1 MQSTDQAVTSEF
13 ITKAADIIRGL
24 SMDGVQAAN
33 SGHPGLPMGA
43 AEMAT
48 VLWTQFLKHNPKDPQ
63 WFDRDRF
70 VLSGG
75 HGSMLIYSLLH
86 LTGYD
91 VSKDDLR
98 NFRQWHSKTPGH
110 PEYGDT
116 PGVETTTG
124 PLGQGISNAVGLA
137 LAEASLAARYNEAEY
152 QIVDHYTYV
161 ICGDGDL
168 QEGVSHE
175 ASAFAGHNKLGK
187 LIVLYDDNNVTIDG
201 KTDLSFSED
210 VLKRYEAY
218 GWQVQE
224 VNGHDPKAVFDAIM
238 AAKME
243 SGKPSI
249 ISCKTIIGKGSP
261 NKQNT
266 SGVHGSPLGPDEVK
280 LSKEALGLPVD
291 EDFYTPDD
299 VVDYFRSAVN
309 NGKTVQEEWN
319 TLFKAY
325 KEAYPEKATEFE
337 NLDNIDVDN
346 LEIEGFEEGN
356 MMATRSASGGVLNQI
371 APQIPALMGGSADLT
386 PSNNTFPK
394 SESAFSPENPT
405 GRYIHYGVREHGMT
419 AILNGL
425 TLHGGVTPYAGTFFV
440 FTDYMRP
447 AMRMAALMG
456 IQAIYVLTH
465 DSIGLGEDGPTHQ
478 PIAHLASLRAMP
490 NINVFRPADAN
501 ETVIGWKL
509 ALKSKTKPTCLVLT
523 RQNLPVMNAEL
534 VNDADKGG
542 YVLAEDEG
550 FEVIIIATG
559 SEVEIAL
566 EAKVKLNEQG
576 INVRLVSMPC
586 TEIFDE
592 QSAEYRESVLP
603 ASCLKRVAVEAGSTQ
618 SWYKYVGLEGRIVG
632 LDRFGASAPYKEIFE
647 KLGIT
652 SDNVVSKVKELLG

>member
-1 MQSTDQAVTSEF
+1 MHSTDQSVTSEL
-13 ITKAADIIRGL
+13 IIKAANIIRGL

-43 AEMAT
+43 ADFAT
-48 VLWTQFLKHNPKDPQ
+48 VLWTQFLKHNPKDPA
-63 WFDRDRF
+63 WVNRDRF
-70 VLSGG
+70 ILSGG

-86 LTGYD
+86 LTGYE

-124 PLGQGISNAVGLA
+124 PLGQGISNAVGFA
-137 LAEASLAARYNEAEY
+137 LAEASLAARYNESEY

-161 ICGDGDL
+161 IVGDGDL

-218 GWQVQE
+218 DWQVQE

-238 AAKME
+238 EARMTTD
-243 SGKPSI
+243 KPSL

-280 LSKEALGLPVD
+280 LSKKELGLPE
-291 EDFYTPDD
+291 EDFYTPEE
-299 VVDYFRSAVN
+299 VVEFFREAVENGASA
-309 NGKTVQEEWN
+309 QDEWN
-319 TLFKAY
+319 KLFAAY
-325 KEAYPEKATEFE
+325 KEYYPEKAAEFE
-337 NLDNIDVDN
+337 KLDDIDVDG
-346 LEIEGFEEGN
+346 LKIEDFEAGAVK
-356 MMATRSASGGVLNQI
+356 ATRSASGAILNQI

-386 PSNNTFPK
+386 PSNNTFPG
-394 SESAFSPENPT
+394 SESAYSPANPT
-405 GRYIHYGVREHGMT
+405 GRYIHYGVREHGMA
-419 AILNGL
+419 AIMNGL
-425 TLHGGVTPYAGTFFV
+425 VLHGGVLPYGGTFFV

-456 IQAIYVLTH
+456 IQAVYVLTH

-501 ETVIGWKL
+501 ETIAGWKL
-509 ALKSKTKPTCLVLT
+509 ALKSKDTPTCLVLT
-523 RQNLPVMNAEL
+523 RQNLPVIEAGLTANA
-534 VNDADKGG
+534 VKGG

-550 FEVIIIATG
+550 FEAIIIASG

-566 EAKVKLNEQG
+566 EAKLKLNEAG
-576 INVRLVSMPC
+576 KKVRIVSMPC
-586 TEIFDE
+586 TEVFDA
-592 QSAEYRESVLP
+592 QSKEYRDSVLP
-603 ASCLKRVAVEAGSTQ
+603 LDCHKRIAIEAGATMG
-618 SWYKYVGLEGRIVG
+618 WYKYVGLEGAVIG

-647 KLGIT
+647 KLGLT
-652 SDNVVSKVKELLG
+652 ADNLVSKVKELL